1 MTTAQ
6 TPLAGIRVLD
16 IGTMLAGPW
25 AAAMLADQ
33 GAEVFKIEAPGIGD
47 VMRYV
52 GPTRNGVSAL
62 FHSVN
67 RGKRSL
73 ALDLK
78 SAEGREVIH
87 RLAAHTDV
95 LIHNF
100 RPGVAERLGVDYAT
114 LAAINPA
121 LVYVSVSGFG
131 HSGPMADRPAYD
143 NVIQAF
149 TGVAL
154 SQAHAETGEPT
165 QYYQIFADKI
175 TAMYAAQAISV
186 ALLARERGA
195 GGQELRLAMVDAVA
209 SFMWP
214 DVGGMA
220 LFREEGA
227 SPGLAV
233 AKHVPLI
240 KCRNGHAQAAPLND
254 AQFHGWC
261 AAFGVDSSDPDVR
274 TVADRNRHGDKLQAL
289 AAAIYAN
296 ARGMDV
302 DEVVARLEAADV
314 PCAKAH
320 SLDELPAHPQMQA
333 NGLFV
338 ESEHPVAG
346 RLLEP
351 RSPVRFGGTPTGCGF
366 PSAALGQ
373 HSDEILRELGF
384 DANTVAGWREKGV
397 IG

>member
-209 SFMWP
+209 SFM
-214 DVGGMA
+214 
-220 LFREEGA
+220 
-227 SPGLAV
+227 
-233 AKHVPLI
+233 
-240 KCRNGHAQAAPLND
+240 
-254 AQFHGWC
+254 
-261 AAFGVDSSDPDVR
+261 
-274 TVADRNRHGDKLQAL
+274 
-289 AAAIYAN
+289 
-296 ARGMDV
+296 
-302 DEVVARLEAADV
+302 
-314 PCAKAH
+314 
-320 SLDELPAHPQMQA
+320 
-333 NGLFV
+333 
-338 ESEHPVAG
+338 
-346 RLLEP
+346 
-351 RSPVRFGGTPTGCGF
+351 
-366 PSAALGQ
+366 
-373 HSDEILRELGF
+373 
-384 DANTVAGWREKGV
+384 
-397 IG
+397 

>member
-131 HSGPMADRPAYD
+131 HSGPMADRP
-143 NVIQAF
+143 
-149 TGVAL
+149 T
-154 SQAHAETGEPT
+154 TT
-165 QYYQIFADKI
+165 
-175 TAMYAAQAISV
+175 
-186 ALLARERGA
+186 
-195 GGQELRLAMVDAVA
+195 
-209 SFMWP
+209 
-214 DVGGMA
+214 
-220 LFREEGA
+220 
-227 SPGLAV
+227 
-233 AKHVPLI
+233 
-240 KCRNGHAQAAPLND
+240 
-254 AQFHGWC
+254 
-261 AAFGVDSSDPDVR
+261 
-274 TVADRNRHGDKLQAL
+274 
-289 AAAIYAN
+289 
-296 ARGMDV
+296 
-302 DEVVARLEAADV
+302 
-314 PCAKAH
+314 
-320 SLDELPAHPQMQA
+320 
-333 NGLFV
+333 
-338 ESEHPVAG
+338 
-346 RLLEP
+346 
-351 RSPVRFGGTPTGCGF
+351 
-366 PSAALGQ
+366 
-373 HSDEILRELGF
+373 
-384 DANTVAGWREKGV
+384 
-397 IG
+397 